1 MGLLPETQK
10 CGLRMRWECRERFP
24 RHRLQRKPLVID
36 PDMHHDTCVTAN
48 PRWRGKRTRHCRRM
62 RNPQF
67 YVSGKRP
74 MGVII
79 GLPWYHRSKLAV
91 YLWFDNNVL
100 WHDLHVKFWLGNSK
114 SLCRILKVRSRI
126 FLSCLLCHE
135 NATPESSGWNYEWCI
150 STSNWYI

>member
-1 MGLLPETQK
+1 MRIAHALGMSGTFSPSSKETASY
-10 CGLRMRWECRERFP
+10 RS
-24 RHRLQRKPLVID
+24 RHASRHVRHARVV
-36 PDMHHDTCVTAN
+36 MHVGIAN

-67 YVSGKRP
+67 YVSGKIP
-74 MGVII
+74 MRVII

-100 WHDLHVKFWLGNSK
+100 WHDLHVKFWLGDSK
-114 SLCRILKVRSRI
+114 SLCRVLKVRSRI
-126 FLSCLLCHE
+126 SLSCLLCHE